1 MNKLFIGKIDVSK
14 IDKKRLFKGTKG
26 IYCDLTVWFSEEPD
40 EYGNNLS
47 IQQSTKKGEP
57 KIYLG
62 SAKFYI
68 PKEEKEAPKANDK
81 WQGKKDEVPPHVQEQ
96 QDQLSDLPF

>member
-1 MNKLFIGKIDVSK
+1 MNKLFIGKIDVTK
-14 IDKKRLFKGTKG
+14 IDKARLFKGAKG
-26 IYCDLTVWFSEEPD
+26 VYCDLTVWFSEEPD

-62 SAKFYI
+62 SAKFYT
-68 PKEEKEAPKANDK
+68 PKEEPQGNGKFVKA
-81 WQGKKDEVPPHVQEQ
+81 GKATSVPEHIQEQ
-96 QDQLSDLPF
+96 QDALSDLPF